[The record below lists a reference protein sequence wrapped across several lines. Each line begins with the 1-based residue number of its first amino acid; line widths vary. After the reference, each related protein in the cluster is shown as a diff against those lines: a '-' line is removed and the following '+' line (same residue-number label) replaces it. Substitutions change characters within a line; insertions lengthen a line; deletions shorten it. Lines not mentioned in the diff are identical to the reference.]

1 MKKTE
6 DLMKL
11 KLLALVVTA
20 LLALPALAQPAQKG
34 LTGQYM
40 EFRSADVYTGPCF
53 ANSEMG
59 LTGND
64 AVLAW
69 KVNQGAWR
77 GVALDGLGVV
87 AVVRA
92 SATLGDPAANPLP
105 ARSVLIV
112 DQHASAAQR
121 AALVNFAETQ
131 AGSLLSDVVAVD
143 SAPITMTVN
152 AKNET
157 DAALQAGDVVR
168 LETRAIGMGDMICHN
183 EEVYYQ
189 PLVGHLDCPM
199 PAVEVESSYTGNQ
212 LGVTWQDSGR
222 RSAFVAS
229 FTM

>member
-1 MKKTE
+1 MKTKW
-6 DLMKL
+6 MAFG
-11 KLLALVVTA
+11 LAA
-20 LLALPALAQPAQKG
+20 LLALPALVQAAPKG
-34 LTGQYM
+34 LSGQYM

-59 LTGND
+59 LAGKN

-69 KVNQGAWR
+69 KINQGSWQ
-77 GVALDGLGVV
+77 GVALDGMSVV

-92 SATLGDPAANPLP
+92 SNTLGGRDSSPLP
-105 ARSVLIV
+105 ARAVLIV
-112 DQHASAAQR
+112 DEQANPAQR
-121 AALVNFAETQ
+121 TALMNFAQKQ
-131 AGSLLSDVVAVD
+131 AGALLADVVAVQ

-157 DAALQAGDVVR
+157 EAALEAGDLVR
-168 LETRAIGMGDMICHN
+168 LQTRAIGMGDMICHN
-183 EEVYYQ
+183 EEVYYS

-199 PAVEVESSYTGNQ
+199 PAVVVDSAYTGRH

-222 RSAFVAS
+222 RSAFVAT

>member
-1 MKKTE
+1 MKTKWMAFSLAA
-6 DLMKL
+6 LM
-11 KLLALVVTA
+11 AI
-20 LLALPALAQPAQKG
+20 PALAQAAPKG

-59 LTGND
+59 LAGKN

-69 KVNQGAWR
+69 KISQGSWH
-77 GVALDGLGVV
+77 GVALDGMSVV

-92 SATLGDPAANPLP
+92 SNTLGDPDSNPLP

-112 DQHASAAQR
+112 DRQATGAQR
-121 AALVNFAETQ
+121 AALENFARTQ
-131 AGSLLSDVVAVD
+131 AGALLANVVAVE

-152 AKNET
+152 AKDET
-157 DAALQAGDVVR
+157 QAALAAGGLVK

-183 EEVYYQ
+183 EEVYYS
-189 PLVGHLDCPM
+189 PLVRHLNCPM
-199 PAVEVESSYTGNQ
+199 PAVVVDSAYTGNH

-222 RSAFVAS
+222 RSAFVAT
-229 FTM
+229 FAM